1 MKEILTLLLFTLF
14 SFVVNAQQTI
24 SDTTISNA
32 ERIID
37 KYSGKIANTFI
48 AGIEKITPVAINGF
62 ELAVRLQIAIGLFD
76 LVGCVLFF
84 ICFIKL
90 FKEYNRI
97 NAVLDS
103 KDTPS
108 RMNKTEGPFFDQNIT
123 FKLRAFTLL
132 SVLSVILLPFFLYE
146 AFTHLIAPEWFA
158 IKEIIEIFK

>member
-1 MKEILTLLLFTLF
+1 MKKILSILFLSLF

-24 SDTTISNA
+24 PDTTISNA

-84 ICFIKL
+84 ICFIQL

-97 NAVLDS
+97 NALIDS
-103 KDTPS
+103 KDCPT
-108 RMNKTEGPFFDQNIT
+108 RMNNNSGPFDDKNAT
-123 FKLRAFTLL
+123 FKLGAFTIL
-132 SVLSVILLPFFLYE
+132 SILSVILLPFFLYE

-158 IKEIIEIFK
+158 IKEIIELFK

>member
-1 MKEILTLLLFTLF
+1 MKKILSILFLSIL

-24 SDTTISNA
+24 PDTTISNA

-76 LVGCVLFF
+76 LVISVLTILLLIF
-84 ICFIKL
+84 L
-90 FKEYNRI
+90 FKEFNRI
-97 NAVLDS
+97 QQLLYSENCPKVMD
-103 KDTPS
+103 
-108 RMNKTEGPFFDQNIT
+108 KTEGPYYYKNCTIKLTILSILIIPFVIT
-123 FKLRAFTLL
+123 F
-132 SVLSVILLPFFLYE
+132 PFCLYE

-158 IKEIIEIFK
+158 IKEIIELFK

>member
-1 MKEILTLLLFTLF
+1 MKRILILSLFTLF

-24 SDTTISNA
+24 PDTTISNA

-76 LVGCVLFF
+76 LVGCMLFF
-84 ICFIKL
+84 LCFIQL

-97 NAVLDS
+97 SILLDS
-103 KDTPS
+103 KDCPS
-108 RMNKTEGPFFDQNIT
+108 RMNKTEGPFYDQNAT
-123 FKLRAFTLL
+123 FKLGAFTIL
-132 SVLSVILLPFFLYE
+132 SILSVIMLPFFLYE

-158 IKEIIEIFK
+158 IKEIIELFK